1 MVVVGLNQV
10 LVHVADP
17 HMSQRPAAGG
27 VELGKPEYSGGV
39 RQELHRV
46 AEQMQQG
53 DIEIHQGRVED
64 YVGSMMTSR

>member
-1 MVVVGLNQV
+1 MPALP
-10 LVHVADP
+10 AEAAAP
-17 HMSQRPAAGG
+17 HPHPPPHPPAAGG

-46 AEQMQQG
+46 AEHLKQG

-64 YVGSMMTSR
+64 YVGSMMRSR